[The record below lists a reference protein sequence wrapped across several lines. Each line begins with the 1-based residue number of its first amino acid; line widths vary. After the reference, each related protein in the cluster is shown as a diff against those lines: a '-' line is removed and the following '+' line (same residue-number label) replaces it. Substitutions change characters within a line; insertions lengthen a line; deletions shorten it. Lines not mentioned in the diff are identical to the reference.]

1 MKITNNDIKES
12 IKELF
17 KNSTD
22 PEIIKSLGAINEK
35 IDLKEKEDNDFV
47 KKYETLTKDYRE
59 AVMNAGLPAKHTAD
73 ESGGINKAKS
83 LEEIIAETIKK

>member
-59 AVMNAGLPAKHTAD
+59 AVMNAGLPAQHTAD
-73 ESGGINKAKS
+73 ENGGINKAKS